1 VSLRPVSLALLTAS
15 LAGACA
21 TSVEISSGE
30 GEASHRVHPDADV
43 VIDAFTFV
51 PAALEA
57 SVGQTVT
64 WVNHDDIL
72 HTVTSSSP
80 GKRKA
85 VAAKPGGGFDHDL
98 EPDETFSFTFE
109 RAGSFA
115 YRCDVHPRMRGRIVV
130 R

>member
-1 VSLRPVSLALLTAS
+1 VSLRLVFLVILTAS

-21 TSVEISSGE
+21 SSVEISSSD

-51 PAALEA
+51 PAALEV
-57 SVGQTVT
+57 SVGETVT
-64 WVNHDDIL
+64 WVNHDDTL

-85 VAAKPGGGFDHDL
+85 VAAKPGSVFDHDL
-98 EPDETFSFTFE
+98 ELDETFSFTFE
-109 RAGSFA
+109 RAGRFA
-115 YRCDVHPRMRGRIVV
+115 YRCDVHPRMRGRIGV